1 MNVTIDNTV
10 VIESCG
16 QITEA
21 RIVKYNISVGHACF
35 TIVV

>member
-21 RIVKYNISVGHACF
+21 RIENIILVLAMHVSLL
-35 TIVV
+35 